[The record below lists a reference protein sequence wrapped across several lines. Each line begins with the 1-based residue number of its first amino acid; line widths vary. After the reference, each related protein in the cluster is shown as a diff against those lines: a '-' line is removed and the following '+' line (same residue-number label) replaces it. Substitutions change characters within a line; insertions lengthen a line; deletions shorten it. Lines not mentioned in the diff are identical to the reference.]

1 MFKYMEDKIEK
12 RIINCAK
19 YIIDTHA
26 TVRTAAL
33 FFGIG
38 KSTVHNDMQVK
49 LKLIDPALY
58 EEVKRVLETN
68 KQF

>member
-1 MFKYMEDKIEK
+1 MEDKIEK
-12 RIINCAK
+12 RILNCAK
-19 YIIDTHA
+19 YIVDTHA
-26 TVRTAAL
+26 TVRTTAL

-49 LKLIDPALY
+49 LKDIDPTLY
-58 EEVKRVLETN
+58 REVRAVLEAN

>member
-1 MFKYMEDKIEK
+1 MEDKIEK
-12 RIINCAK
+12 RILNCAK
-19 YIIDTHA
+19 YIVDTHA

-49 LKLIDPALY
+49 LKDIDPALY
-58 EEVKRVLETN
+58 LEVKDVLKEN